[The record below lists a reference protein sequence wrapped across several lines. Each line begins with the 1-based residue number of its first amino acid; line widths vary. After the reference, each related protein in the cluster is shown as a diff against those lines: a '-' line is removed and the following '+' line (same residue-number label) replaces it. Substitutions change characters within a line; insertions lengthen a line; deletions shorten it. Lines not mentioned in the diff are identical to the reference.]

1 MQGEVYVRMGDVILC
16 LIGCYQFPCRV
27 IRSVNDFPFIKTF
40 IVLLMFA
47 LYLFSFLSLSVVFFG
62 LGLKINAGITDK
74 DREESPYYQDFL
86 APKKEGG
93 AHGHH

>member
-1 MQGEVYVRMGDVILC
+1 MPNWWNLPFRDFVVKEVMRPG
-16 LIGCYQFPCRV
+16 FRE
-27 IRSVNDFPFIKTF
+27 
-40 IVLLMFA
+40 FA
-47 LYLFSFLSLSVVFFG
+47 VGAAVVFFG

>member
-1 MQGEVYVRMGDVILC
+1 MLPISWARNVI
-16 LIGCYQFPCRV
+16 
-27 IRSVNDFPFIKTF
+27 NDFPFIKTS
-40 IVLLMFA
+40 IVLLMFV
-47 LYLFSFLSLSVVFFG
+47 LYLFSFMSLSVVFFG